1 VKRFNRIGH
10 TRGNTMHQ
18 TSWRTLL
25 SALLIGSASI
35 ATAAQTPPPAGAPAG
50 VTAPAAAANPLQA
63 VGPQAGF
70 GDLLVLGT
78 GARFEIAPAAGEH
91 VPVID
96 GAPVTVAQLA
106 GPWQPG
112 RHAVSLQSVPPPGE
126 EPAVQPPLHF
136 LYDPAAPTIQWEV
149 GDTRLLD
156 AHGLDQDV
164 QREQPPRHTMPERDR
179 SVKILWSPDGRRWL
193 PLLPKDA
200 RTDASGALADWVTA
214 ADKPQVFLWA
224 LGNQVLDHGA
234 PIAPQKLQIVRV
246 WAGDELS
253 AVRDLHLRVLPG
265 AAGGYRLEMAATDLV
280 GNRTTV
286 TWPLAR

>member
-1 VKRFNRIGH
+1 
-10 TRGNTMHQ
+10 MHQ
-18 TSWRTLL
+18 TSWRLL
-25 SALLIGSASI
+25 TPALLIGLSGVA
-35 ATAAQTPPPAGAPAG
+35 AAAQTSPPTATLPPAAIVAPPPS
-50 VTAPAAAANPLQA
+50 PLQA

-78 GARFEIAPAAGEH
+78 GGKFEIASGAGDH

-112 RHAVSLQSVPPPGE
+112 RHAVALQSVPPPGQ
-126 EPAVQPPLHF
+126 EPTVQPPLHF
-136 LYDPAAPTIQWEV
+136 VYDPGAPTIQWEV

-164 QREQPPRHTMPERDR
+164 ERERPPRHVIPERDR
-179 SVKILWSPDGRRWL
+179 RVKILWSPDGRRWL
-193 PLLPKDA
+193 PLLAKDA

-214 ADKPQVFLWA
+214 ADRPQVFLWA
-224 LGNQVLDHGA
+224 LGDRVLDHGA
-234 PIAPQKLQIVRV
+234 PISPQKLQIVRV

-253 AVRDLHLRVLPG
+253 AVRDLRLRVLPA